1 MSYNVE
7 LTSFAKKQ
15 LKKLIPK
22 TRKRIISVIE
32 RSRIRPYPHVKKVV
46 GSKYYSLRSG
56 DYRIIL
62 DIVDDKLVILIIKID
77 HRKKVYKKTIS

>member
-1 MSYNVE
+1 MYE
-7 LTSFAKKQ
+7 LIYSKQAKKFLNKSSANIQ
-15 LKKLIPK
+15 
-22 TRKRIISVIE
+22 KRIISVIE